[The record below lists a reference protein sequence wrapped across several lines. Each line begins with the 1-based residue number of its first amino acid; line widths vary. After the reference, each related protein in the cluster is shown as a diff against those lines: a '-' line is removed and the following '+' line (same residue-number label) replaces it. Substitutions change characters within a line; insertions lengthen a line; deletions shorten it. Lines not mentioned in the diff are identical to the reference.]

1 MKRLW
6 QWLRSETGELHI
18 RLQLAQLAMSP
29 LPPHVGNRL
38 RVYLLRM
45 SGFQIGQGTVMWG
58 APTITGSGD
67 LYTRLTIGKDCWFNL
82 GCFLNLGANICIGDR
97 VSLGHQVMILTD
109 SHVIGSPRR
118 RAGELTAQPVSIGD
132 GAWLGARCTLLPGV
146 TIGEGAVVA
155 AGAVVTKAVAPHT
168 LVGGAPARLLRNL
181 PVDRDIDCTILTEL
195 LMSMMIKGMANEG
208 MEVEAMMP
216 KDVLYESA

>member
-6 QWLRSETGELHI
+6 QWLRSETAEFHF
-18 RLQLAQLAMSP
+18 RLQLAQVAMTP

-82 GCFLNLGANICIGDR
+82 GCFFNLGANIYIGDR
-97 VSLGHQVMILTD
+97 VSVGHQVMILTD
-109 SHVIGSPRR
+109 SHRISTQERR
-118 RAGELTAQPVSIGD
+118 SGELTALPVSIGD
-132 GAWLGARCTLLPGV
+132 GAWLGARCLLLPGV
-146 TIGEGAVVA
+146 TIGEGAVIA
-155 AGAVVTKAVAPHT
+155 AGAVVTKNVAPHT
-168 LVGGAPARLLRNL
+168 LVGGAPARLLRDL
-181 PVDRDIDCTILTEL
+181 PVDSEVQDVRQMSVAMVRQKTIAAET
-195 LMSMMIKGMANEG
+195 MMGSEITTK
-208 MEVEAMMP
+208 EVLCEHT
-216 KDVLYESA
+216 

>member
-6 QWLRSETGELHI
+6 RWLRSETAEFHL
-18 RLQLAQLAMSP
+18 RLQLAQLAMAP

-58 APTITGSGD
+58 TPTMTGSGD

-82 GCFLNLGANICIGDR
+82 GCFFNLGANICIGDR
-97 VSLGHQVMILTD
+97 VSVGHQVMILTD
-109 SHVIGSPRR
+109 SHRIGSQER
-118 RAGELTAQPVSIGD
+118 RAGELIARPVHIGD
-132 GAWLGARCTLLPGV
+132 GVWLGARCVLLPGV

-168 LVGGAPARLLRNL
+168 LVGGAPARLLRDL
-181 PVDRDIDCTILTEL
+181 PVDSGTQDTS
-195 LMSMMIKGMANEG
+195 LMTVQLSMQKAMAIET
-208 MEVEAMMP
+208 MMVREMAI
-216 KDVLYESA
+216 KDVFCESV